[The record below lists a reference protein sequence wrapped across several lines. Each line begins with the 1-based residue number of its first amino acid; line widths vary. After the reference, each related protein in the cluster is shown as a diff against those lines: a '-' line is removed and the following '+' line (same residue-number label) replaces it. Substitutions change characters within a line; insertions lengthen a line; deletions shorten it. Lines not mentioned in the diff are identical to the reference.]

1 MTRSLAYFTD
11 LALRRQEGS
20 LVARGPAYAV
30 VRSPANPTFW
40 WGNFLLMPALP
51 APGDRPGWEAAFT
64 QEYPHAAHRVFG
76 VDVPGP
82 ALEGPAADEFR
93 AAGYDV
99 RADTVLTAGRTHAPR
114 RINRDATVR
123 VLDGDADW
131 SAALRL
137 REAVNAADP
146 HGHEPAGYRVF
157 AERKLAAYRA
167 AQAAGHGAVLGAF
180 DDRGDM
186 LSGLGIF
193 GAGEGVARY
202 QSVETHPDARS
213 RGLAGTLVHRA
224 GEWARGQLG
233 TRTLVIV
240 ADPDYH
246 AQRLYESVGFTP
258 TEVQIA
264 LERRPQE

>member
-99 RADTVLTAGRTHAPR
+99 RADTVLGMGVVANEVAECARTCDLVVIGHRGVNNKFSTGLLGSTA
-114 RINRDATVR
+114 
-123 VLDGDADW
+123 
-131 SAALRL
+131 
-137 REAVNAADP
+137 
-146 HGHEPAGYRVF
+146 
-157 AERKLAAYRA
+157 
-167 AQAAGHGAVLGAF
+167 
-180 DDRGDM
+180 
-186 LSGLGIF
+186 
-193 GAGEGVARY
+193 
-202 QSVETHPDARS
+202 
-213 RGLAGTLVHRA
+213 
-224 GEWARGQLG
+224 
-233 TRTLVIV
+233 
-240 ADPDYH
+240 
-246 AQRLYESVGFTP
+246 ESVT
-258 TEVQIA
+258 
-264 LERRPQE
+264 RK